1 MTIFSQITG
10 RLGNN
15 LFQIAV
21 AYSLS
26 KKYTTDFFMV
36 YNEYNKYEQEWIS
49 YFSTDSNNEIVK
61 FVPRNKVPNVKVFSE
76 KNNGINCFEF
86 HPQLEQLGGD
96 IFLDGYFQTEQY
108 FKQHLP
114 QLKSLFL
121 KKEIMDTNGYFI
133 HIRRGDYVNHP
144 VYTIDYPEYFRKA
157 IKHFPE
163 GNQFYIVSDDIPW
176 CKNNSLFKGLKVE
189 FVDLDTL
196 DTLHFMAGCKGGI
209 CANSSFSWWGAWFS
223 KREIVTMP
231 KQWINNG
238 MDTTQVHFEGAIVID
253 F

>member
-1 MTIFSQITG
+1 MTIFMQITG

-21 AYSLS
+21 AYALA
-26 KKYTTDFFMV
+26 KRYNTDFCMV
-36 YNEYNKYEQEWIS
+36 YNQNNKYEQEYIN
-49 YFSTDSNNEIVK
+49 YFSEIK
-61 FVPRNKVPNVKVFSE
+61 FVPRHTLTDINQTFSE
-76 KNNGINCFEF
+76 KSGSINCFEY
-86 HPQLEQLGGD
+86 HPQLEKYINGN
-96 IFLDGYFQTEQY
+96 IYLDGYFQTELY
-108 FKQHLP
+108 FKQYLP
-114 QLKSLFL
+114 DLRKMFL
-121 KKEIMDTNGYFI
+121 KNEIKDTSGYFI

-144 VYTIDYPEYFRKA
+144 VYTIDYPSYFKKA
-157 IKHFPE
+157 IQHFPE
-163 GNQFYIVSDDIPW
+163 GSQFYIVSDDIEW
-176 CKNNSLFKGLKVE
+176 CKTSELFENLKIE

-209 CANSSFSWWGAWFS
+209 CANSSFSWWGAYLS

-238 MDTTQVHFEGAIVID
+238 MDTTQIHFEGAIVID

>member
-1 MTIFSQITG
+1 MQITG

-21 AYSLS
+21 AYSLA

-36 YNEYNKYEQEWIS
+36 YNDYNKYEQEWIS
-49 YFSTDSNNEIVK
+49 YFNDVK
-61 FVPRNKVPNVKVFSE
+61 FIPRHKLPMLNQTFSE
-76 KNNGINCFEF
+76 KCNGINCFQY
-86 HPQLEQLGGD
+86 HPQLEHLIGD
-96 IFLDGYFQTEQY
+96 NIFLDGYFQTEQY
-108 FKQHLP
+108 FKQNLP
-114 QLKSLFL
+114 ELRSLFL
-121 KKEIMDTNGYFI
+121 KREIMDTNGYFI
-133 HIRRGDYVNHP
+133 HVRRGDYVNHP
-144 VYTIDYPEYFRKA
+144 VYTIDWSEYFRKA

-163 GNQFYIVSDDIPW
+163 GSQFYIVSDDIKY
-176 CKNNSLFKGLKVE
+176 CKESDLFNDFKVE
-189 FVDLDTL
+189 FVELDTL

-209 CANSSFSWWGAWFS
+209 CANSSFSWWGAYLC

-238 MDTTQVHFEGAIVID
+238 MDTSQVYFEGAIVID